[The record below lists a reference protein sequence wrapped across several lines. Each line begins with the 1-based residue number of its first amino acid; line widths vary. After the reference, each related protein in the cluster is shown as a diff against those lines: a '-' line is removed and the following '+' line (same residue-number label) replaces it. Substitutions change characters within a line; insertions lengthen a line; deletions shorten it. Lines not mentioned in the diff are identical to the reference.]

1 MVDEEPYMCAQVT
14 MMSVSDVCLFVC
26 LSAFFCVH
34 EEFVRGIFFAA
45 QNICSAADINEGLV
59 S

>member
-26 LSAFFCVH
+26 LSASFCVH
-34 EEFVRGIFFAA
+34 EEFVRGIFLLLKIYV
-45 QNICSAADINEGLV
+45 QRQI
-59 S
+59 